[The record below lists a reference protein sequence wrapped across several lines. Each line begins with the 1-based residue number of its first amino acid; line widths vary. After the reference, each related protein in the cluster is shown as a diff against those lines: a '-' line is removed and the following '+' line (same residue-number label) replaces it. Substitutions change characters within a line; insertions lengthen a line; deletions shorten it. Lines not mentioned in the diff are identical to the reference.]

1 MYILI
6 QMKIFRHSST
16 VLVIVGGCVLLLVS
30 FGIRHSSGLY
40 LIPISEHIQTG
51 REVFGFAI
59 AVQFLMIGIGSPI
72 FGAVADKYGSSVAG
86 LYGVIFFLIGLYM
99 MSLVDGSFLLIL
111 SQIIFGF
118 GCAGCGTAV
127 ILGAVGK
134 AVTGKNQTLAL
145 GVVMAAGSL
154 GQFLIVPLAGVMI
167 ELSDWQRSII
177 YLCFISLIMILFAIT
192 LTTKSFISGNDDKT
206 AQSLSSVLND
216 AFINK
221 SYVLLTA
228 GFFVCGFHVSF
239 VATHLPAYLDDLSLP
254 LWIGSWSLALI
265 GLFNVFGTLYFGYL
279 GDTKSKKNLLVIL
292 YSLRALLFL
301 IFIFLPKTEITV
313 LIFAALLGI
322 LWLSTVPLTSGIISV
337 IFGSKYMSMLYG
349 FAFLSH
355 QVGSFMGSWFGGR
368 LYDFYGSYEAMWW
381 ACVFLGFASAIMHFP
396 INEKPLALS
405 LIHI

>member
-1 MYILI
+1 
-6 QMKIFRHSST
+6 MKIFRHSST

-99 MSLVDGSFLLIL
+99 MSLVDGSFLLVL

-192 LTTKSFISGNDDKT
+192 LTTKSFKSGNDDKT

-279 GDTKSKKNLLVIL
+279 GDSKSKKNLLVIL

-368 LYDFYGSYEAMWW
+368 LYDFYGSYEVMWW

-396 INEKPLALS
+396 INEKPLPKK
-405 LIHI
+405 I

>member
-1 MYILI
+1 
-6 QMKIFRHSST
+6 MKIFRHSST
-16 VLVIVGGCVLLLVS
+16 VLVIIGGCILLLVS

-59 AVQFLMIGIGSPI
+59 AIQFLMIGIGSPI
-72 FGAVADKYGSSVAG
+72 FGAIADKYGSSVAG

-154 GQFLIVPLAGVMI
+154 GQFLIVPLAGIMI
-167 ELSDWQRSII
+167 EMSDWQRSIT
-177 YLCFISLIMILFAIT
+177 YLCFISLIMILFAVT
-192 LTTKSFISGNDDKT
+192 LTTKSFKSGNDDKT
-206 AQSLSSVLND
+206 AQSLSSVLNE

-221 SYVLLTA
+221 SYVLLTV

-301 IFIFLPKTEITV
+301 VFIFLPKTEITV

-368 LYDFYGSYEAMWW
+368 LYDFYGSYEVMWW
-381 ACVFLGFASAIMHFP
+381 ACVLLGFVSAVMHFP
-396 INEKPLALS
+396 INEKPLAKK
-405 LIHI
+405 I

>member
-1 MYILI
+1 
-6 QMKIFRHSST
+6 MKMFRHSST

-72 FGAVADKYGSSVAG
+72 FGAIADKYGSSVAG

-192 LTTKSFISGNDDKT
+192 LTTKSFKSGNDDKT

-279 GDTKSKKNLLVIL
+279 GDSKSKKNLLVIL

-368 LYDFYGSYEAMWW
+368 LYDFYGSYEVMWW

-396 INEKPLALS
+396 INEKPLAKK
-405 LIHI
+405 I

>member
-1 MYILI
+1 
-6 QMKIFRHSST
+6 MKMFRHSST

-368 LYDFYGSYEAMWW
+368 LYDFYGSYEVMWW

-396 INEKPLALS
+396 INEKPLAKK
-405 LIHI
+405 I

>member
-1 MYILI
+1 
-6 QMKIFRHSST
+6 MKIFRHSST

-322 LWLSTVPLTSGIISV
+322 LWLSTVPLTSGIITV

-368 LYDFYGSYEAMWW
+368 LYDFYGSYEVMWW

-396 INEKPLALS
+396 INEKPLPKK
-405 LIHI
+405 I

>member
-1 MYILI
+1 
-6 QMKIFRHSST
+6 MKIFRHSST
-16 VLVIVGGCVLLLVS
+16 VLVIVGGCILLLVS

-59 AVQFLMIGIGSPI
+59 AIQFLMIGIGSPI
-72 FGAVADKYGSSVAG
+72 FGAIADKYGSSVAG

-99 MSLVDGSFLLIL
+99 MSLVDGTFLLIL

-134 AVTGKNQTLAL
+134 AVIGKNQTLAL

-154 GQFLIVPLAGVMI
+154 GQFLIVPLAGIMI
-167 ELSDWQRSII
+167 EMSDWQRSIT
-177 YLCFISLIMILFAIT
+177 YLCFISLIMILFAVT
-192 LTTKSFISGNDDKT
+192 LTTKSFKSGNDDKT
-206 AQSLSSVLND
+206 AQSLSSVLNE

-221 SYVLLTA
+221 SYVLLTV

-301 IFIFLPKTEITV
+301 IFIFLPKTEVTV

-368 LYDFYGSYEAMWW
+368 LYDFYGSYEVMWW
-381 ACVFLGFASAIMHFP
+381 ACVLLGFVSAVMHFP
-396 INEKPLALS
+396 INEKPLAKK
-405 LIHI
+405 I

>member
-1 MYILI
+1 
-6 QMKIFRHSST
+6 MKIFRHSST

-72 FGAVADKYGSSVAG
+72 FGAIADKYGSSVAG

-192 LTTKSFISGNDDKT
+192 LTTKSFKSGNDDKT

-368 LYDFYGSYEAMWW
+368 LYDFYGSYEVMWW

-396 INEKPLALS
+396 INEKPLAKK
-405 LIHI
+405 I

>member
-1 MYILI
+1 LYILI

-99 MSLVDGSFLLIL
+99 MSLVDGSFLLVL

-192 LTTKSFISGNDDKT
+192 LTTKSFKSGNDDKT

-368 LYDFYGSYEAMWW
+368 LYDFYGSYEVMWW

-396 INEKPLALS
+396 INEKPLAKK
-405 LIHI
+405 I

>member
-1 MYILI
+1 
-6 QMKIFRHSST
+6 MKLDFYKHSFP
-16 VLVIVGGCVLLLVS
+16 VLVIIGGCVLLLIS
-30 FGIRHSSGLY
+30 FGVRHSSGLY

-59 AVQFLMIGIGSPI
+59 AIQFLMIGIGSPI
-72 FGAVADKYGSSVAG
+72 FGAIADKFNSAVAG

-99 MSLVDGSFLLIL
+99 MAHVESSLFLVC
-111 SQIIFGF
+111 SQVIFGF

-154 GQFLIVPLAGVMI
+154 GQFLIVPFTGMLI
-167 ELSDWQRSII
+167 EMSSWQQSII
-177 YLCFISLIMILFAIT
+177 YLSFISLIMVLFALTISISSSAKEDSDQIKQT
-192 LTTKSFISGNDDKT
+192 LS
-206 AQSLSSVLND
+206 QVLSE
-216 AFINK
+216 AFANK
-221 SYVLLTA
+221 SYVFLTL

-265 GLFNVFGTLYFGYL
+265 GLFNVIGTLMFGYL
-279 GDTKSKKNLLVIL
+279 GDSRSKKDLLVIL
-292 YSLRALLFL
+292 YSLRSILFL
-301 IFIFLPKTEITV
+301 VFIFLPKTEITII
-313 LIFAALLGI
+313 IFASLLGI

-355 QVGSFMGSWFGGR
+355 QIGSFMGSWFGGR
-368 LYDFYGSYEAMWW
+368 LYDFYGSYDVMWW
-381 ACVFLGFASAIMHFP
+381 VCVFLGFASALMHYP
-396 INEKPLALS
+396 INEKNVALS
-405 LIHI
+405 K

>member
-1 MYILI
+1 
-6 QMKIFRHSST
+6 MKIFRHSST

-192 LTTKSFISGNDDKT
+192 LTTKSFKSGNDDKT

-279 GDTKSKKNLLVIL
+279 GDSKSKKNLLVIL

-368 LYDFYGSYEAMWW
+368 LYDFYGSYEVMWW

-396 INEKPLALS
+396 INEKPLPKK
-405 LIHI
+405 I

>member
-1 MYILI
+1 MYVLI

-16 VLVIVGGCVLLLVS
+16 VLVIIGGCILLLVS

-59 AVQFLMIGIGSPI
+59 AIQFLMIGIGSPI
-72 FGAVADKYGSSVAG
+72 FGAIADKYGSSVAG

-99 MSLVDGSFLLIL
+99 MSLVEGSFLLIL

-154 GQFLIVPLAGVMI
+154 GQFLIVPLAGIMI
-167 ELSDWQRSII
+167 ELSDWQRSIT

-192 LTTKSFISGNDDKT
+192 LTTKSFKSGNDDKT

-368 LYDFYGSYEAMWW
+368 LYDFYGSYEVMWW
-381 ACVFLGFASAIMHFP
+381 ACVLLGFISAVMHFP
-396 INEKPLALS
+396 INERPLAKK
-405 LIHI
+405 I

>member
-1 MYILI
+1 
-6 QMKIFRHSST
+6 MKIFRHSST
-16 VLVIVGGCVLLLVS
+16 VLVIVGGCILLLVS

-59 AVQFLMIGIGSPI
+59 AIQFLMIGIGSPI
-72 FGAVADKYGSSVAG
+72 FGAIADKYGSSVAG

-99 MSLVDGSFLLIL
+99 MSLVEGSFLLIL

-154 GQFLIVPLAGVMI
+154 GQFLIVPLAGIMI
-167 ELSDWQRSII
+167 EMSDWQRSIT
-177 YLCFISLIMILFAIT
+177 YLCFISLIMILFAVT
-192 LTTKSFISGNDDKT
+192 LTTKSFKSGNDDKT

-368 LYDFYGSYEAMWW
+368 LYDFYGSYEVMWW
-381 ACVFLGFASAIMHFP
+381 ACVFLGFASAVMHFP
-396 INEKPLALS
+396 INERPLAKK
-405 LIHI
+405 I

>member
-1 MYILI
+1 
-6 QMKIFRHSST
+6 MKMFRHSST

-192 LTTKSFISGNDDKT
+192 LTTKSFKSGNDDKT

-279 GDTKSKKNLLVIL
+279 GDSKSKKNLLVIL

-368 LYDFYGSYEAMWW
+368 LYDFYGSYEVMWW

-396 INEKPLALS
+396 INEKPLAKKT
-405 LIHI
+405 

>member
-6 QMKIFRHSST
+6 QMKMFRHSST

-192 LTTKSFISGNDDKT
+192 LTTKSFKSGNDDKT

-337 IFGSKYMSMLYG
+337 IFGTKYMSMLYG

-368 LYDFYGSYEAMWW
+368 LYDFYGSYEVMWW

-396 INEKPLALS
+396 INEKPLPKK
-405 LIHI
+405 I

>member
-1 MYILI
+1 
-6 QMKIFRHSST
+6 MKIFRHSST
-16 VLVIVGGCVLLLVS
+16 VLVIIGGCILLLVS

-59 AVQFLMIGIGSPI
+59 AIQFLMIGIGSPI
-72 FGAVADKYGSSVAG
+72 FGAIADKYGSSVAG

-99 MSLVDGSFLLIL
+99 MSLVDGTFLLIL

-154 GQFLIVPLAGVMI
+154 GQFLIVPLAGIMI
-167 ELSDWQRSII
+167 ELSDWQRSIT
-177 YLCFISLIMILFAIT
+177 YLCFISLIMILFAVT
-192 LTTKSFISGNDDKT
+192 LTTKSFKSGNDDKT
-206 AQSLSSVLND
+206 AQSLSSVLNE

-265 GLFNVFGTLYFGYL
+265 GLFNVFGTLFFGYL

-322 LWLSTVPLTSGIISV
+322 LWLSTVPLTSGIIS
-337 IFGSKYMSMLYG
+337 
-349 FAFLSH
+349 
-355 QVGSFMGSWFGGR
+355 
-368 LYDFYGSYEAMWW
+368 
-381 ACVFLGFASAIMHFP
+381 
-396 INEKPLALS
+396 
-405 LIHI
+405 

>member
-1 MYILI
+1 
-6 QMKIFRHSST
+6 MKMFRHSST

-30 FGIRHSSGLY
+30 FGLRHSSGLY

-192 LTTKSFISGNDDKT
+192 LTTKSFKSGNDDKT

-279 GDTKSKKNLLVIL
+279 GDSKSKKNLLVIL

-368 LYDFYGSYEAMWW
+368 LYDFYGSYEVMWW
-381 ACVFLGFASAIMHFP
+381 ACVFLGFASAVMHFP
-396 INEKPLALS
+396 INERPLAKK
-405 LIHI
+405 I

>member
-1 MYILI
+1 
-6 QMKIFRHSST
+6 MKMFRHSST

-134 AVTGKNQTLAL
+134 AVTGKNQTFAL
-145 GVVMAAGSL
+145 VVVMAAGSL
-154 GQFLIVPLAGVMI
+154 GQFLIFPLAGVMI

-192 LTTKSFISGNDDKT
+192 LTTKSFKSGNDDKT

-279 GDTKSKKNLLVIL
+279 GDSKSKKNLLVIL

-368 LYDFYGSYEAMWW
+368 LYDFYGSYEVMWW

-396 INEKPLALS
+396 INEKPLPKK
-405 LIHI
+405 I

>member
-1 MYILI
+1 
-6 QMKIFRHSST
+6 MKIFRHSST

-192 LTTKSFISGNDDKT
+192 LTTKSFKSGNDDKT

-292 YSLRALLFL
+292 YTLRALLFL

-368 LYDFYGSYEAMWW
+368 LYDFYGSYEVMWW

-396 INEKPLALS
+396 INEKPLPKK
-405 LIHI
+405 I